1 MSDVVIA
8 SDHAGVSLKTVL
20 IDHLEQ
26 RGMNCLD
33 LGTNGTASVDYPD
46 FAQEVCGTFGGSLD
60 TVGILICGTGIGMS
74 IAANR
79 RSGIRCALAVTVEMA
94 KLARQHNDAN
104 VIALGARLIDE
115 STAITIVDAFL
126 DTPYE
131 GGRHDARLQKL
142 DPVN

>member
-8 SDHAGVSLKTVL
+8 SDHAGVALKAIL

-26 RGMNCLD
+26 RGITCHD

-46 FAQEVCGTFGGSLD
+46 FAQEVVGTFGGSVD
-60 TVGILICGTGIGMS
+60 AVGILICGTGIGMS

-79 RSGIRCALAVTVEMA
+79 RPGIRCALAVTEEMA
-94 KLARQHNDAN
+94 KFARLHNDAN
-104 VIALGARLIDE
+104 VIALGARLTDE
-115 STAITIVDAFL
+115 ETAITIVDTFL

-142 DPVN
+142 DLID